1 MIVSFFR
8 PHTVKKTGARV
19 PGVLPLPYE
28 FSWGSF
34 VAYLGDCAGE
44 PAPRSHKEIPTVEI
58 NALGM
63 AQYSEGMSRG
73 LEAALGADWIGLDID
88 DKGAEADAWKFDDL
102 VDFLTQAGVA
112 FAIYTT
118 TSCTPERHCL
128 RVILPFNRHVWAEE
142 WSTVWAA
149 FAGWIGQIDVKTKDL
164 SRLLYEPRRW
174 EGAYN
179 RFHASPPGQPFVM
192 VDDIVERYA
201 PVIEAAPLPQAN
213 YIHAVPDL
221 RMVGGLDDLETS
233 PIIRQE
239 WIDDACRSQEGGR
252 MYSFLCKAAL
262 SARAQSIALSEFELS
277 EIGRRLAIMIGR
289 KSNSDIGR
297 DAQRALNWAS
307 TANMEIRGNRH
318 SAEGRLP
325 PPWPWACP

>member
-1 MIVSFFR
+1 M
-8 PHTVKKTGARV
+8 

-34 VAYLGDCAGE
+34 TSFLGECAEE
-44 PAPRSHKEIPTVEI
+44 PAPRSQKEVPTVEV
-58 NALGM
+58 NAISM
-63 AQYSEGMSRG
+63 AQYPEGMTRS

-88 DKGAEADAWKFDDL
+88 DKKGEPDAWKFDDL

-179 RFHASPPGQPFVM
+179 RFHASPPGQPFVV

-201 PVIEAAPLPQAN
+201 PVIEAAPLPRAH

-221 RMVGGLDDLETS
+221 RMVGGLGDFETS

-252 MYSFLCKAAL
+252 MYSFLCKVAM

-277 EIGRRLAIMIGR
+277 EIGRRLAVMIGR
-289 KSNSDIGR
+289 KNNSDIGR
-297 DAQRALNWAS
+297 DARRALDWAS
-307 TANMEIRGNRH
+307 TTHIEIRGNRH

-325 PPWPWACP
+325 PPWPWAVS